1 MVTSGSPYREPAERS
16 EWKPRAGERIVIL
29 PTEWSMS
36 WGHVGKKGHV
46 VRTHGWCPPYE
57 VYVGPPSSL
66 YVYLADIAPL
76 EEQPVPS
83 GIMRWRR
90 TSWVTA
96 HG

>member
-1 MVTSGSPYREPAERS
+1 MT
-16 EWKPRAGERIVIL
+16 
-29 PTEWSMS
+29 

-46 VRTHGWCPPYE
+46 VRTHGCSYD
-57 VYVGPPSSL
+57 VYVGPPSIL

-76 EEQPVPS
+76 EEQPVLS

-96 HG
+96 HGGRGDA